1 MNKNDYIVLLEETE
15 SAIRHSV
22 MKLRTLEERRKM
34 LHKLRDHVLFM
45 SEVQALPQLVR
56 ESYHETVF
64 TVFRYFHVNRQLGR
78 KAHRFDAPVLDKLLD
93 VISNFMYHDGV

>member
-1 MNKNDYIVLLEETE
+1 MKKNDHIVLLEETE
-15 SAIRHSV
+15 GAIRNSV
-22 MKLRTLEERRKM
+22 MKLKTREERQKM

-64 TVFRYFHVNRQLGR
+64 TVFRYFHVNQQLGR
-78 KAHRFDAPVLDKLLD
+78 EAHRFDAPVLDKLLD

>member
-1 MNKNDYIVLLEETE
+1 MKKTNDIVLLEETGE
-15 SAIRHSV
+15 AIRSEV
-22 MKLRTLEERRKM
+22 MKLQALEERRKM
-34 LHKLRDHVLFM
+34 LHKLRDYVMFL

-64 TVFRYFHVNRQLGR
+64 TVFRYLHVNRQLGR
-78 KAHRFDAPVLDKLLD
+78 EAHRFDAPVLDKLLD

>member
-22 MKLRTLEERRKM
+22 MKLKTLEERRKM

-93 VISNFMYHDGV
+93 VISNFMYNDGV